1 MENITLSGNLMT
13 LAEIAGY
20 LKVAEKTV
28 LRMIQK
34 NEIPCVKIASQ
45 WRFDKG
51 LIDEW
56 IFNKMQRTS
65 TDELTKLMQKDA
77 DSVPLSRLT
86 SEEFIITD
94 LQPGD
99 PETVLRALSKPLAD
113 AGLVENHEQFVSKL
127 ISRENMIS
135 TAVGRGIAMP
145 HIRNP
150 IENTSSRP
158 VIVIGICREGIEFGA
173 SDDAPVKLFFL
184 IYTNNE
190 IAHLRIISKLNIFLR
205 KYVDFNDFL
214 TADSPKEVIQLLL
227 KK

>member
-1 MENITLSGNLMT
+1 MKNKALSGNLMT

-34 NEIPCVKIASQ
+34 DEIPCVKIASQ

-56 IFNKMQRTS
+56 ILGKMHRS
-65 TDELTKLMQKDA
+65 NTDELTLLMQKDA

-86 SEEFIITD
+86 AEEFILTD
-94 LQPGD
+94 LAAGD
-99 PETVLRALSKPLAD
+99 PETVLHELSKPLVD
-113 AGLVENHEQFVSKL
+113 AGLVDNHDLFVSKL

-135 TAVGRGIAMP
+135 TSLGNGIAMP

-150 IENTSSRP
+150 KENTSSRP
-158 VIVIGICREGIEFGA
+158 VVVIGICSEGIEFGA
-173 SDDAPVKLFFL
+173 ADGAPVKLFFL

-190 IAHLRIISKLNIFLR
+190 IAHLRIIAKVNSFLR
-205 KYVDFNDFL
+205 NKVDLDDFL
-214 TADSPKEVIQLLL
+214 TADSPKDVLRILI
-227 KK
+227 K